1 MGGAVFLLRTWTL
14 YVFLTWMC
22 GDQVLAGPQYIVAVP
37 AVLEAGAQARFC
49 ASLLQPSETLVMT
62 VSLVSGQ
69 KSITLLKKTS
79 SRAFHDCTQFKVP
92 LVKKQEVQTFEVEV
106 RGKTFSSKEVRKVMI
121 QVYQPMTFVQTD
133 KPLYLPGQTVHLRV
147 VTLDTKLVPVSRRY
161 DIIEIEDASGNRIG
175 QWLNETSTRKIVQLS
190 YTLSSEAREG
200 IYQII
205 VTIGEDKVYHSFKV
219 EKYVLPR
226 FEVKLDTADEVS
238 VAQEQLQVKVCAMYT
253 FGQPVP
259 GSVKVEMCRPSQP
272 YFANIRLAK
281 PAFPPGV
288 PDVTPPCSKETKQL
302 DKKGC
307 ATFTFMM
314 STFTKVDQSVL
325 QDILEVK
332 ATVEEEGTGVV
343 LTQRKTL
350 MISYIVGRLSFFD
363 TPTVYEQ
370 GQSVTGKVKAVHYNG
385 TAIPFMQVH
394 LFEGEV
400 WSARRLL
407 SFTTDSSGVA
417 TFSISTADNAGDIH
431 LQVSDRSTLGYPG
444 YRVPYYETG
453 EHRLSMV
460 QQLSPA
466 GKSVSSLQVK
476 SKDKPLSCGKEEEIF
491 IQYTI
496 VGEAQGSVDVM
507 FLVLSRGAIV
517 LLRRQQIAV
526 MTTGCWFIVP
536 VTQGQVSFKL
546 NVSPEMVPLVQ
557 VVAYAVLPSETVIA
571 SSADFSTEKCFTHKV
586 SLEFTPSSAVPGE
599 QVTMTLTAEP
609 HSLCGVSAVDRS
621 VFIKE
626 PGKSL
631 DADKIFSLLPVV
643 TGSYIPYEVQDSTEC
658 FNVRAKRS
666 RFFPYPGPDA
676 SDDAFTVFQ
685 NVGLKMV
692 TNLLIQIPSCLRFK
706 GREYQQGAVT
716 YRLFTSVIRHC
727 TPVIHFLLYSDS
739 FSGLDIMDFKK
750 DSGLSPASP
759 VVTVRTFF
767 PETWIWELVDV
778 GVCGIV
784 DIPLTVPDTITTW
797 ETEVFCLSLVG
808 FGLAPRT
815 TLTVF
820 QPFFLEL
827 TLPYSVIRGERFEL
841 KATTFSYLT
850 SCIMVTV
857 TPAPSLDYTL
867 TPLSGGQYTFCLCGS
882 ERKTV
887 SWTMTPSTLGTV
899 TVSVTA
905 GAVASQASC
914 GNEIVSVPER
924 GRIDVVTK
932 SLIVKAEGIKVI
944 KTYNWLLCPKGETL
958 TEELQI
964 QLPTDVIPGSVRVLV
979 SVLGDILGR
988 ALKNLDGLL
997 KMPSGCG
1004 EQNAAAL
1011 ASDIYILEYLTVTQQ
1026 LTQAIK
1032 EKATTFLISG
1042 YQRQLNYKHADGAY
1056 SAFLTVAGNT
1066 WLTAFVVRC
1075 FTKAQSF
1082 IYIDPQKI
1090 EESKTW
1096 LLQQQRQTGCFV
1108 MSGELFHNDM
1118 KGGVSDEVTLSAYIT
1133 AVFLEMKMPVSDP
1146 VMNKSLSCLK
1156 QSVSNLNNTY
1166 TTALLAYVFT
1176 LAGDMETRAQLLQHL
1191 DTVAIR
1197 QGGFL
1202 YWSQT
1207 STETSASLSVEIS
1220 SYVLLAKLSASPT
1233 DEDLGYASFIV
1244 RWLTSQQN
1252 HYGGFSS
1259 TQDTVVAL
1267 QILHPHSLSGGQY
1280 TFCLCGSERKTALDH
1295 DPINL
1300 GTVTVSVTAGAVASQ
1315 ASCGMRLLGY
1325 KGDKDLQLA
1334 ALSKSVKTWW
1344 SNKVKAV
1351 HYNGTAIPFMQV
1363 HLFEGEV
1370 WSARR
1375 LLSFTT
1381 DSSGVAT
1388 FSISTADNAG
1398 DIHLQVSDTSTL
1410 GYPGYRVPYYE
1421 TGEHRLSMVQ
1431 QLSPAGKSVSSLQV
1445 KSKDKPLSC
1454 GKEEEIFIQYTIVG
1468 EAQGSVDVMF
1478 LVLSRGAIV
1487 LLRRQQIAV
1496 MTTGCWFIVPVT
1508 QGQVSFKLNVSP
1520 EMVPLVQVVAY
1531 AVLPSETVIASSAD
1545 FSTEKC
1551 FTHKVSLEFTPS
1563 SAVPG
1568 EQVTM
1573 TLTAEPHSLCGVS
1586 AVDRSV
1592 FIKEPGK
1599 SLDADKIFSLL
1610 PVVTGSYIPY
1620 EVQDSTECFNVRAK
1634 RSRFFPYPGPDASD
1648 DAFTV
1653 FQNVGLKMVT
1663 NLLIQI
1669 PSCLRFKGREY
1680 QQGAVTYRL
1689 FTSVIRHCTPV
1700 IHFLLYS
1707 DSFSGLDIMDFKKD
1721 SGLSPASPVVTV
1733 RTFFP
1738 ETWIW
1743 ELVDVGVC
1751 GIVDIPLTVPDTI
1764 TTWETE
1770 VFCLSL
1776 VGFGLAPRT
1785 TLTVFQPFFLEL
1797 TLPYSVIRGERFEL
1811 KATTFSYLTSCI
1823 MVTVTPAPSL
1833 DYTLTPL
1840 SGGQYTF
1847 CLCGSERKTV
1857 SWTMTPS
1864 TLGTVTVSVTAG
1876 AVASQASC
1884 GNEIVSVPERGR
1896 IDVVTKSLIVKAEGI
1911 KVIKTYNWLLCPKGE
1926 TLTEELQIQLPTDVI
1941 PGSVR
1946 VLVSVL
1952 GDILGRALKNLDGLL
1967 QMPSGCGEQNAAP
1980 LACDIYILEYLTVT
1994 QQLTQAIKEKATT
2007 FLITGYQTQLNYK
2020 HADGAYSAFLTV
2032 AGNTWLT
2039 AFVVRCFTKAQS
2051 FIYID
2056 PQKIEE
2062 SKTWLLQQQRQTGC
2076 FVMSGELFHNDM
2088 KGGVSDEVTL
2098 SAYITAVFLEM
2109 KMPVSDP
2116 VMNKSLSCLKQSVS
2130 NLNNTY
2136 TTALLAYVF
2145 TLAGDMETRAQLLQH
2160 LDTVAIRQGGFLY
2173 WSQTSTETS
2182 ASLSVEISSYVLLAK
2197 LSASPSNEDLSYAS
2211 LIVRWLTGQ
2220 LNYYGGFSSTQNTV
2234 VALQALSLYATL
2246 VFSAEGSS
2254 TVTVWSPSGQLT
2266 FYVSKTN
2273 KLVYQEKMLPDVTG
2287 KCKLEVKGTT
2297 CVLVQISL
2305 HYNIPTPTNATTLSV
2320 VVTTEVNCTKS
2331 PRPKLTL
2338 KLRSLY
2344 SGKRTRTNMVILDIK
2359 MLSGFVPDPESLKR
2373 LNIVS
2378 SQLKGA
2384 LLVARVEQIED
2395 HVVVYLT
2402 ELTKNVPVDHQLE
2415 LIQELSVEK
2424 LKPAVVK
2431 IYDYYKP
2438 SDRAET
2444 EYSFRC
2450 AAGNS
2455 PQ

>member
-1 MGGAVFLLRTWTL
+1 RHDVLL
-14 YVFLTWMC
+14 
-22 GDQVLAGPQYIVAVP
+22 YIVAVP

-147 VTLDTKLVPVSRRY
+147 VTLDTKLVPVSRR
-161 DIIEIEDASGNRIG
+161 DASGNRIG

-272 YFANIRLAK
+272 YFANIRLAN
-281 PAFPPGV
+281 
-288 PDVTPPCSKETKQL
+288 KETKQ
-302 DKKGC
+302 C
-307 ATFTFMM
+307 F
-314 STFTKVDQSVL
+314 
-325 QDILEVK
+325 
-332 ATVEEEGTGVV
+332 
-343 LTQRKTL
+343 
-350 MISYIVGRLSFFD
+350 
-363 TPTVYEQ
+363 
-370 GQSVTGKVKAVHYNG
+370 
-385 TAIPFMQVH
+385 
-394 LFEGEV
+394 
-400 WSARRLL
+400 
-407 SFTTDSSGVA
+407 
-417 TFSISTADNAGDIH
+417 FSII
-431 LQVSDRSTLGYPG
+431 QVSDRSTLGYPG

-507 FLVLSRGAIV
+507 FLVSVLITFYINSVPKGTVPFMAITA
-517 LLRRQQIAV
+517 L
-526 MTTGCWFIVP
+526 
-536 VTQGQVSFKL
+536 
-546 NVSPEMVPLVQ
+546 MVPLVQ

-666 RFFPYPGPDA
+666 RFFPYPGPD
-676 SDDAFTVFQ
+676 

-1259 TQDTVVAL
+1259 TQV
-1267 QILHPHSLSGGQY
+1267 QPRQLHIEFS
-1280 TFCLCGSERKTALDH
+1280 
-1295 DPINL
+1295 
-1300 GTVTVSVTAGAVASQ
+1300 
-1315 ASCGMRLLGY
+1315 
-1325 KGDKDLQLA
+1325 
-1334 ALSKSVKTWW
+1334 
-1344 SNKVKAV
+1344 
-1351 HYNGTAIPFMQV
+1351 MQ
-1363 HLFEGEV
+1363 
-1370 WSARR
+1370 
-1375 LLSFTT
+1375 
-1381 DSSGVAT
+1381 
-1388 FSISTADNAG
+1388 
-1398 DIHLQVSDTSTL
+1398 
-1410 GYPGYRVPYYE
+1410 
-1421 TGEHRLSMVQ
+1421 
-1431 QLSPAGKSVSSLQV
+1431 
-1445 KSKDKPLSC
+1445 
-1454 GKEEEIFIQYTIVG
+1454 
-1468 EAQGSVDVMF
+1468 
-1478 LVLSRGAIV
+1478 
-1487 LLRRQQIAV
+1487 
-1496 MTTGCWFIVPVT
+1496 
-1508 QGQVSFKLNVSP
+1508 
-1520 EMVPLVQVVAY
+1520 
-1531 AVLPSETVIASSAD
+1531 
-1545 FSTEKC
+1545 
-1551 FTHKVSLEFTPS
+1551 
-1563 SAVPG
+1563 
-1568 EQVTM
+1568 
-1573 TLTAEPHSLCGVS
+1573 
-1586 AVDRSV
+1586 
-1592 FIKEPGK
+1592 
-1599 SLDADKIFSLL
+1599 
-1610 PVVTGSYIPY
+1610 
-1620 EVQDSTECFNVRAK
+1620 
-1634 RSRFFPYPGPDASD
+1634 
-1648 DAFTV
+1648 
-1653 FQNVGLKMVT
+1653 
-1663 NLLIQI
+1663 
-1669 PSCLRFKGREY
+1669 
-1680 QQGAVTYRL
+1680 
-1689 FTSVIRHCTPV
+1689 
-1700 IHFLLYS
+1700 
-1707 DSFSGLDIMDFKKD
+1707 
-1721 SGLSPASPVVTV
+1721 
-1733 RTFFP
+1733 
-1738 ETWIW
+1738 
-1743 ELVDVGVC
+1743 
-1751 GIVDIPLTVPDTI
+1751 
-1764 TTWETE
+1764 
-1770 VFCLSL
+1770 
-1776 VGFGLAPRT
+1776 
-1785 TLTVFQPFFLEL
+1785 
-1797 TLPYSVIRGERFEL
+1797 
-1811 KATTFSYLTSCI
+1811 
-1823 MVTVTPAPSL
+1823 
-1833 DYTLTPL
+1833 
-1840 SGGQYTF
+1840 
-1847 CLCGSERKTV
+1847 
-1857 SWTMTPS
+1857 
-1864 TLGTVTVSVTAG
+1864 
-1876 AVASQASC
+1876 
-1884 GNEIVSVPERGR
+1884 
-1896 IDVVTKSLIVKAEGI
+1896 
-1911 KVIKTYNWLLCPKGE
+1911 
-1926 TLTEELQIQLPTDVI
+1926 
-1941 PGSVR
+1941 
-1946 VLVSVL
+1946 
-1952 GDILGRALKNLDGLL
+1952 
-1967 QMPSGCGEQNAAP
+1967 
-1980 LACDIYILEYLTVT
+1980 
-1994 QQLTQAIKEKATT
+1994 
-2007 FLITGYQTQLNYK
+2007 
-2020 HADGAYSAFLTV
+2020 
-2032 AGNTWLT
+2032 
-2039 AFVVRCFTKAQS
+2039 
-2051 FIYID
+2051 
-2056 PQKIEE
+2056 
-2062 SKTWLLQQQRQTGC
+2062 
-2076 FVMSGELFHNDM
+2076 
-2088 KGGVSDEVTL
+2088 
-2098 SAYITAVFLEM
+2098 
-2109 KMPVSDP
+2109 
-2116 VMNKSLSCLKQSVS
+2116 
-2130 NLNNTY
+2130 
-2136 TTALLAYVF
+2136 
-2145 TLAGDMETRAQLLQH
+2145 
-2160 LDTVAIRQGGFLY
+2160 GFL
-2173 WSQTSTETS
+2173 
-2182 ASLSVEISSYVLLAK
+2182 
-2197 LSASPSNEDLSYAS
+2197 
-2211 LIVRWLTGQ
+2211 
-2220 LNYYGGFSSTQNTV
+2220 F
-2234 VALQALSLYATL
+2234 
-2246 VFSAEGSS
+2246 
-2254 TVTVWSPSGQLT
+2254 
-2266 FYVSKTN
+2266 
-2273 KLVYQEKMLPDVTG
+2273 
-2287 KCKLEVKGTT
+2287 
-2297 CVLVQISL
+2297 
-2305 HYNIPTPTNATTLSV
+2305 
-2320 VVTTEVNCTKS
+2320 
-2331 PRPKLTL
+2331 
-2338 KLRSLY
+2338 
-2344 SGKRTRTNMVILDIK
+2344 
-2359 MLSGFVPDPESLKR
+2359 
-2373 LNIVS
+2373 
-2378 SQLKGA
+2378 
-2384 LLVARVEQIED
+2384 
-2395 HVVVYLT
+2395 
-2402 ELTKNVPVDHQLE
+2402 
-2415 LIQELSVEK
+2415 
-2424 LKPAVVK
+2424 
-2431 IYDYYKP
+2431 
-2438 SDRAET
+2438 
-2444 EYSFRC
+2444 
-2450 AAGNS
+2450 
-2455 PQ
+2455 